1 MTQSTPVDFNIVNK
15 ANGESVIYITQDDTR
30 NELNFTFTYT
40 GSSEI
45 TLKGGT
51 PVAETSI
58 TPTGPTSLYFT
69 ISTILSPEEYGGIVV
84 TPPAGW
90 QAKKFTEWALTPVED
105 IAVKNGDSFTFTL
118 TNIRADGQAGPGS
131 FNIDYYNIPT
141 VPDSGTQLN
150 LSLEALPS
158 THKNLRDVLSLSFVD
173 GNEVFIDVDDMS
185 QIPSNTLILRLD
197 NTSSKP
203 IVPTGTAATETPVF
217 YLTFVTANSAPGYGA
232 LTTVDRLKNI
242 RVGIYKDYG
251 TEWTIQDRTQS
262 NPPHWAIYPKSPEIL
277 GTGAQAMA
285 EFRIDNIVTD
295 FAPSSTNLYLQSA
308 DIPGYD
314 DGSQALAIEK
324 QVPEL
329 AIKDL
334 FALQNNVE
342 SGAEVSLTWKT
353 FNANRCT
360 LSPVDDGT
368 VDVPAQAEG
377 YKVYPASTTT
387 YTLTAY
393 DDGLAQKTAKTVTVD
408 VLDVQISDFSATPS
422 SGVHYGDPVSLSW
435 HTVSATSCTI
445 DPPINGCE
453 KVPRNTPSRV
463 IHPMGYIRYTLT
475 ANGQGGPV
483 TQELDVFPIP
493 NGWKKGDNAGL
504 WKTWGH
510 PVMLSY
516 NKQLW
521 LMAGGAE
528 DATSWVFCADDGFN
542 WRVVTNNA
550 AYSPR
555 GEAAGCV
562 FNNQMWL
569 LGGKIS
575 GGVVDEIWHTT
586 DGVDWSK
593 AEAGDRWSARS
604 GHGCIVFDGKLWV
617 MGGRDASGQ
626 VLNDIWSSSD
636 GISWHEETGSAIWP
650 ARAEFGLTVYDGS
663 LCIVAGKTA
672 GGVLSD
678 VWLSSNGISWRGLGG
693 LTPWQ
698 ARSAP
703 NVHTIGTKLY
713 VIGGSD
719 QYGNAIY
726 DNNILND
733 DASWDMGLGP
743 GWRNLINEGSAV
755 FRGALWFAGGAMDGA
770 ANKTVWA
777 YGPPSTAQTTR
788 DFK

>member
-1 MTQSTPVDFNIVNK
+1 MMRSSPVDFNIVNK
-15 ANGESVIYITQDDTR
+15 ANGESVIYITQDDTK

-69 ISTILSPEEYGGIVV
+69 ISTILSPQEYDAIVV
-84 TPPAGW
+84 TPPVGW
-90 QAKKFTEWALTPVED
+90 QAKRFTEWALTPVED
-105 IAVKNGDSFTFTL
+105 MAVKSGDSFTFTL

-141 VPDSGTQLN
+141 VQDSGTQLN

-158 THKNLRDVLSLSFVD
+158 SHKKLSDVLSLSFVD
-173 GNEVFIDVDDMS
+173 GNEIFINVDDKG
-185 QIPSNTLILRLD
+185 QIPANTLILRLD

-203 IVPTGTAATETPVF
+203 IVPDGVTPTRTPVF
-217 YLTFVTANSAPGYGA
+217 YLTFVTANAAPGYGA
-232 LTTVDRLKNI
+232 LTTLDRLKNI

-262 NPPHWAIYPKSPEIL
+262 DPPHWAIYPKSPEIL

-324 QVPEL
+324 KVPEL

-353 FNANRCT
+353 FDANRCT

-368 VDVPAQAEG
+368 VDVPTQAEE
-377 YKVYPASTTT
+377 YKVYPARTTT

-393 DDGLAQKTAKTVTVD
+393 DDELAQKTAKTVTVD
-408 VLDVQISDFSATPS
+408 VLDVQISDFTATPS
-422 SGVHYGDPVSLSW
+422 SGGHYGDPVTLSW
-435 HTVSATSCTI
+435 QTVSATSCTI
-445 DPPINGCE
+445 DPPINGSE
-453 KVPRNTPSRV
+453 KVPVNASATV
-463 IHPMGYIRYTLT
+463 IHPMAYTRYTLT

-483 TQELDVFPIP
+483 TRELDVFPIP

-510 PVMLSY
+510 PVLLSY

-521 LMAGGAE
+521 FMAGGSE
-528 DATSWVFCADDGFN
+528 DASSWVFRTYDGFN
-542 WRVVTNNA
+542 WDVVTNNA
-550 AYSPR
+550 AFSPR
-555 GEAAGCV
+555 AEAAGCV
-562 FNNQMWL
+562 FDNKMWL
-569 LGGKIS
+569 MGGMTTA
-575 GGVVDEIWHTT
+575 GVVDEIWCST
-586 DGVDWSK
+586 DGVNWSK
-593 AEAGDRWSARS
+593 AEAGEHWSARS
-604 GHGCIVFDGKLWV
+604 GHRCIAFDGKLWV
-617 MGGRDASGQ
+617 MGGMDASGQ
-626 VLNDIWSSSD
+626 MLNDIWSSTD
-636 GISWHEETGSAIWP
+636 GVSWRREGGGAIWP
-650 ARAEFGLTVYDGS
+650 ARAEFGLTVYQDK
-663 LCIVAGKTA
+663 LCIVAGKTSE
-672 GGVLSD
+672 GVLSD
-678 VWLSSNGISWRGLGG
+678 VWLSDDGTTWSGLGR
-693 LTPWQ
+693 LTTWQ
-698 ARSAP
+698 ARCAP
-703 NVHTIGTKLY
+703 NVHAIGSRLY
-713 VIGGSD
+713 VIGGTD
-719 QYGNAIY
+719 QYGNPIN

-733 DASWDMGLGP
+733 NASWDMGLGP
-743 GWRNLINEGSAV
+743 GWRNLVNEASAV
-755 FRGALWFAGGAMDGA
+755 FHGALWFAGGAIDGA

-777 YGPPSTAQTTR
+777 YGPPTTAQTTR
-788 DFK
+788 SFK